1 MFKNKKGFITEVLA
15 DIYVFIVFLLIMLIF
30 SILFYFG
37 GEIMKTSIKGEYDNL
52 DGNTILLN
60 YLRTPVE
67 VDGKETTIAE
77 LILISADSEEHKREF
92 KTLTQDL
99 LNRLNVLSYEDDY
112 SIKVKFPDEEMFVGE
127 VEGLINKLKINKQG
141 QREVGKIKLPS
152 LTEDIDVLIYNYKGD
167 ISTIDYVTGAKKGD
181 SIKTI
186 DGVVYVNWG
195 KEGLEYHWST
205 KGGAWSQ
212 DGWPCQVE
220 VEDDKVYCKNG
231 YKPTKQDDNACF
243 ISHEM
248 FIDLNKRPPSIPEK
262 CFKKDS
268 KGKLTSKS
276 YYEESLTDKKT
287 DENCIVTDSSS
298 FPKAVRKTK
307 IGGCV
312 IAPDKDKTKWTNWG
326 SELGDISMGDPDNR
340 WWSDKKIC
348 RDKTII
354 KKSFIVCEETPKYP
368 PMTRFGTK
376 DFVQQRELVKKY

>member
-1 MFKNKKGFITEVLA
+1 MFKNKKGFVAEVLA
-15 DIYVFIVFLLIMLIF
+15 DIYVFIIFLLIMLIF

-37 GEIMKTSIKGEYDNL
+37 GETVKTSIKGEYDNL

-67 VDGKETTIAE
+67 VDDKETNIAD
-77 LILISADSEEHKREF
+77 LILISVDSEEHKGEL

-99 LNRLNVLSYEDDY
+99 LNRLNILSYEDDY
-112 SIKVKFPDEEMFVGE
+112 AIKIIFPNTEMSIGEVDKVKNN
-127 VEGLINKLKINKQG
+127 VEK
-141 QREVGKIKLPS
+141 EVGRIMLPS
-152 LTEDIDVLIYNYKGD
+152 MNDDVYVTIHNFKQDINVIDYATEAVKGD
-167 ISTIDYVTGAKKGD
+167 RIR
-181 SIKTI
+181 TI
-186 DGVVYVNWG
+186 DGIIYVNWG

-220 VEDDKVYCKNG
+220 VKDAKVYCKNG

-248 FIDLNKRPPSIPEK
+248 FIDLNKRPPSIPKE

-268 KGKLTSKS
+268 KGKITSKS
-276 YYEESLTDKKT
+276 YYEEPLTDKKT

-312 IAPDKDKTKWTNWG
+312 IEPNKDKTKWINWG
-326 SELGDISMGDPDNR
+326 FKLGDTSMGDPDNR

-348 RDKTII
+348 RGKTII
-354 KKSFIVCEETPKYP
+354 QKSFKVCEETPKYP
-368 PMTRFGTK
+368 PMNGKSGTK
-376 DFVQQRELVKKY
+376 DFVQQKELVKKY